1 MVSERLKNPHYFDS
15 YHRRALRRL
24 YDLGV
29 FATAHQWSFW
39 GVFLSV
45 LMSTLLRLE
54 TPGSV
59 SSTASIR
66 PTLSIGRKAYGAA
79 VLLRNVRALDVQFS
93 ELQKLRNR
101 VRIAEL
107 KRPREVLTEVVC
119 PACDST
125 GFQKVKQPTQTGR
138 KIYPPKCTECC
149 GKGRIKKPAAT

>member
-1 MVSERLKNPHYFDS
+1 M
-15 YHRRALRRL
+15 
-24 YDLGV
+24 G
-29 FATAHQWSFW
+29 
-39 GVFLSV
+39 
-45 LMSTLLRLE
+45 TLQRLE
-54 TPGSV
+54 TPGFV
-59 SSTASIR
+59 SATASIR
-66 PTLSIGRKAYGAA
+66 PTLSIGRKAYSAA
-79 VLLRNVRALDVQFS
+79 VFLRNVRTLDVQFS